1 MRRLPAQAI
10 SIENSV
16 VINYQSVV
24 HINQAMEDRPD
35 SDADEALEDWMYR
48 ALIERDVWQ
57 RVLDLARARM
67 DQMEKSIAD
76 WIKRSPKKRPSAR
89 AKAKGEPKTKA
100 LKSKK

>member
-24 HINQAMEDRPD
+24 HINQAMDRPD
-35 SDADEALEDWMYR
+35 SDDNEAREDCIYG

-67 DQMEKSIAD
+67 AQMEKNIED

-89 AKAKGEPKTKA
+89 AKAKGKPKTKA

>member
-16 VINYQSVV
+16 VINYQSVI
-24 HINQAMEDRPD
+24 HINQAMDRPD
-35 SDADEALEDWMYR
+35 SDDNEAREDCIYG

-57 RVLDLARARM
+57 RVLDLARAHM
-67 DQMEKSIAD
+67 DQMKKNIAD
-76 WIKRSPKKRPSAR
+76 WSKRSPKKRPSAR
-89 AKAKGEPKTKA
+89 AKAKGKPKTKA

>member
-24 HINQAMEDRPD
+24 HINQAMDRPD
-35 SDADEALEDWMYR
+35 SDDNEAREDCIYG

-57 RVLDLARARM
+57 RVLDLARAHM
-67 DQMEKSIAD
+67 DQMKRNIAA
-76 WIKRSPKKRPSAR
+76 WSKRSPKKRPSAR
-89 AKAKGEPKTKA
+89 AKAKGKPKTKA
-100 LKSKK
+100 LKSKA

>member
-24 HINQAMEDRPD
+24 HINQAMDRPD
-35 SDADEALEDWMYR
+35 SDDNEAREDCIYG

-57 RVLDLARARM
+57 RVLDLARAHM
-67 DQMEKSIAD
+67 DQMKKNIAD
-76 WIKRSPKKRPSAR
+76 WSKRSPKKRPSAR
-89 AKAKGEPKTKA
+89 AKAKGKPKTKA

>member
-24 HINQAMEDRPD
+24 HINQAMDRPD
-35 SDADEALEDWMYR
+35 SDDNDAREDCIYG
-48 ALIERDVWQ
+48 ALIERAVWQ
-57 RVLDLARARM
+57 RVLDLARAHM
-67 DQMEKSIAD
+67 DQMKKNIAD
-76 WIKRSPKKRPSAR
+76 WSKRSPKKRPSAR
-89 AKAKGEPKTKA
+89 AKAKGKPKTKA